1 MVSLVRIVILIVV
14 ISSRTSAGRAA
25 DQDFPTPDIEIWLTE
40 GIGRF
45 GDFEFSVLGGKPEH
59 PTPKGA
65 FQIEWKSRSWWSKQ
79 FNAPMPYS
87 QFFSGGSAIHEG
99 SLSYMSH
106 GCLHVSKSAAR
117 YLYFATREK
126 TTRVFVYP

>member
-1 MVSLVRIVILIVV
+1 MVWLMRVAMILMLGSFGISLVRAEV
-14 ISSRTSAGRAA
+14 S
-25 DQDFPTPDIEIWLTE
+25 DFPTPDIEIWLSE

-45 GDFEFSVLGGKPEH
+45 GDFEFSVLGGKPDH
-59 PTPKGA
+59 PTPRGA

-117 YLYFATREK
+117 YLYYATREK

>member
-1 MVSLVRIVILIVV
+1 MVWLMRVAIISVLVSGWACDV
-14 ISSRTSAGRAA
+14 RAE
-25 DQDFPTPDIEIWLTE
+25 DNDFQTPDIEIWLSE

-45 GDFEFSVLGGKPEH
+45 GDFEFSVLGGNPEH

-79 FNAPMPYS
+79 FDAPMPYS
-87 QFFSGGSAIHEG
+87 QFFEGGSAIHEG

-106 GCLHVSKSAAR
+106 GCVHVSQSAAR
-117 YLYFATREK
+117 YLYYATREK